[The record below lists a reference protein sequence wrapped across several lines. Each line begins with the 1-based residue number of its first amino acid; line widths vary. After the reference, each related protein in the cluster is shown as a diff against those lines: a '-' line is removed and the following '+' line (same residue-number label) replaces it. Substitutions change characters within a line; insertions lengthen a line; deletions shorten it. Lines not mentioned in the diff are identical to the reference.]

1 MNDISNCSDTA
12 TLSVLE
18 NTKWMGKKFTIN
30 EFGNLQKQ
38 SNGLFIKGK
47 VLPLEIMT
55 SSQLKILTNNLQANH
70 ALCLG
75 IPKQSGD
82 ILPVAARALQKKL
95 HKNNLQCLSRTK
107 DDFMFPLNQGW
118 LLIDYD
124 IKDQPVQV
132 TQKIDELG
140 GILPTLKHI
149 WPELDQADYLIR
161 PSSSAGVHIE
171 GDTHNNANG
180 FHTFVRLQKA
190 QQIPQSLLA
199 LHARCWE
206 NGLGYFIIS
215 KSGQLLDRSIIDVSV
230 GSPERLIFTAD
241 PILGIGVK
249 RDLQHIIQQ
258 NGSALQKPQMPLNFK
273 WNRHRDIRKQQ
284 RQPKAHIKRQEF
296 INLQIEQH
304 IKMHGGSHT
313 QAKAIVAG
321 RISGRCISD
330 NDSIELADGSV
341 EVVGDILDKISRN
354 CVMPCADPIEGR
366 DYNPT
371 AASILWGS
379 THKAPALI
387 SHAHG
392 LTTVYRF
399 ERFEKIQS
407 NKIGGK

>member
-1 MNDISNCSDTA
+1 M
-12 TLSVLE
+12 
-18 NTKWMGKKFTIN
+18 
-30 EFGNLQKQ
+30 
-38 SNGLFIKGK
+38 
-47 VLPLEIMT
+47 
-55 SSQLKILTNNLQANH
+55 
-70 ALCLG
+70 
-75 IPKQSGD
+75 
-82 ILPVAARALQKKL
+82 
-95 HKNNLQCLSRTK
+95 
-107 DDFMFPLNQGW
+107 
-118 LLIDYD
+118 
-124 IKDQPVQV
+124 
-132 TQKIDELG
+132 
-140 GILPTLKHI
+140 
-149 WPELDQADYLIR
+149 
-161 PSSSAGVHIE
+161 
-171 GDTHNNANG
+171 
-180 FHTFVRLQKA
+180 FVRLQKA

-273 WNRHRDIRKQQ
+273 WNRQRDIAKQQ
-284 RQPKAHIKRQEF
+284 RQPKADIKRQEF

-341 EVVGDILDKISRN
+341 PLVGDILDKISRN

-392 LTTVYRF
+392 LTSVYRF